1 MLTKEEREATIE
13 RIKSYGDSD
22 LPFYKLL
29 FGSRAPYA
37 MQYTEYLKALKDRII
52 DLCDTSN
59 MVELP
64 LDKDGKVIRVGDT
77 VYEREGAEWRVTAIN
92 LFENGSNVSVRSGN
106 VCTTYRSDV
115 LTHKKPTE
123 NAVLA
128 AQIRAVVR
136 SAISMPNFAVNK
148 LSNIADQIEKLGDID
163 D

>member
-1 MLTKEEREATIE
+1 MLTKEERAAIAERLKNAGRLNEFTFYEALTG
-13 RIKSYGDSD
+13 KQMAPSWD
-22 LPFYKLL
+22 L
-29 FGSRAPYA
+29 RAG
-37 MQYTEYLKALKDRII
+37 EVLNII
-52 DLCDTSN
+52 VNLCDTSN

-92 LFENGSNVSVRSGN
+92 LFENGSNVFVRSDN
-106 VCTTYRSDV
+106 VGTTYRSNV
-115 LTHKKPTE
+115 LTHKKPTK

-148 LSNIADQIEKLGDID
+148 LSNIAEQLESLGDSD